1 MIDIEIQQRRG
12 GCMVEYIVRTHD
24 LGKTFNGGNVVSN
37 VNMNIK
43 KGEIY
48 GLLGPNG
55 AGKST
60 IMKMILNLLKPT
72 QGAIEIF
79 NETLT
84 DTSYELFKRMN
95 AIIEYPIF
103 YEKLTAEE
111 NLDLHCEYM
120 GYHNKEDIEAA
131 LELVNLKNI
140 NNKAVKNFSLGM
152 KQRLGIARAVITKPE
167 LLILDEPVNGLDPVG
182 IIEIRNLL
190 EMLNKEYGIT
200 ILISSHILAEI
211 EQIADTIGVM
221 NNGYL
226 VEEVSMDSIRET
238 NAEYIEIETNH
249 AQQAAYMIDS
259 KLNIKNFKVLDAR
272 KIRIYETETP
282 QNQIYK
288 TLAEND
294 ISIEAIKTKSAS
306 LEDYFL
312 SLIGGEKNA

>member
-1 MIDIEIQQRRG
+1 M
-12 GCMVEYIVRTHD
+12 EYIVRTHD
-24 LGKTFNGGNVVSN
+24 LGKALNGGNVVSN

-60 IMKMILNLLKPT
+60 IMKLILNLLKPT
-72 QGAIEIF
+72 QGVIEVF

-95 AIIEYPIF
+95 ATIEYPIF
-103 YEKLTAEE
+103 YEKLTAKE
-111 NLDLHCEYM
+111 NLDFHCEYM
-120 GYHNKEDIEAA
+120 GYHNKKDIKAA

-140 NNKAVKNFSLGM
+140 DNKAVKNFSLGM

-182 IIEIRNLL
+182 IIEIRDLL
-190 EMLNKEYGIT
+190 ERLNKEYGIT

-221 NNGYL
+221 NKGYL
-226 VEEVSMDSIRET
+226 VEEVSMDSIREN
-238 NAEYIEIETNH
+238 NAEYIEIETDH
-249 AQQAAYMIDS
+249 AGKAVYMIDS
-259 KLNIKNFKVLDAR
+259 ELKIKNFKVLDTN
-272 KIRIYETETP
+272 KIRIYETGTS

-288 TLAEND
+288 KLMEKD
-294 ISIEAIKTKSAS
+294 ISVTSINTKTAS

-312 SLIGGEKNA
+312 SLIGDEKNA

>member
-1 MIDIEIQQRRG
+1 M
-12 GCMVEYIVRTHD
+12 EYILRTHD
-24 LGKTFNGGNVVSN
+24 LGKSFNGDNVVSGI
-37 VNMNIK
+37 NMNVE

-60 IMKMILNLLKPT
+60 VMKMILNLLKPS

-79 NETLT
+79 NEMMT

-103 YEKLTAEE
+103 YEELTAED
-111 NLDLHCEYM
+111 NLDMHCEYM
-120 GYHNKEDIEAA
+120 GYHNKQDIKAA

-140 NNKAVKNFSLGM
+140 TNKAVKNFSLGM
-152 KQRLGIARAVITKPE
+152 KQRLGIARAIITKPE

-221 NNGYL
+221 NNGHL
-226 VEEVSMDSIRET
+226 VEEVSMDSIREN
-238 NAEYIEIETNH
+238 NAEYIEIETAD
-249 AQQAAYMIDS
+249 AQKVVYIIDS
-259 KLNIKNFKVLDAR
+259 ELNIKNFKVLDAN
-272 KIRIYETETP
+272 KIRIYETGMS

-288 TLAEND
+288 KLMEND
-294 ISIEAIKTKSAS
+294 ISITSINTKSAS

-312 SLIGGEKNA
+312 SLIGGGKNA

>member
-1 MIDIEIQQRRG
+1 M
-12 GCMVEYIVRTHD
+12 EYIVRTHD
-24 LGKTFNGGNVVSN
+24 LGKRFNGSNVVSN
-37 VNMNIK
+37 VNMNIR

-60 IMKMILNLLKPT
+60 VMKMILNLLKPT
-72 QGAIEIF
+72 QGAIEVF

-103 YEKLTAEE
+103 YEKLTAKD

-120 GYHNKEDIEAA
+120 GYHNKKDIKAA
-131 LELVNLKNI
+131 LNLVNLKNVD
-140 NNKAVKNFSLGM
+140 NKPVKNFSLGM

-182 IIEIRNLL
+182 IIEIRDLL

-211 EQIADTIGVM
+211 EQVADTIGVM
-221 NNGYL
+221 KNGYL
-226 VEEVSMDSIRET
+226 MEEVSMESIREN

-249 AQQAAYMIDS
+249 AMQATYIIDS
-259 KLNIKNFKVLDAR
+259 KLNIKNFKVLDTN

-282 QNQIYK
+282 QSQIFK
-288 TLAEND
+288 TLTEND
-294 ISIEAIKTKSAS
+294 ISITSINTKTAS

-312 SLIGGEKNA
+312 SLIGGENNA

>member
-1 MIDIEIQQRRG
+1 M
-12 GCMVEYIVRTHD
+12 EYILRTHD
-24 LGKTFNGGNVVSN
+24 LGKSFNGDNVVSGI
-37 VNMNIK
+37 NMNVE

-60 IMKMILNLLKPT
+60 VMKMILNLLKPS

-79 NETLT
+79 NETMT

-103 YEKLTAEE
+103 YEELTAED
-111 NLDLHCEYM
+111 NLDMHCEYM
-120 GYHNKEDIEAA
+120 GYHNKQDIKAA

-140 NNKAVKNFSLGM
+140 TNKAVKNFSLGM
-152 KQRLGIARAVITKPE
+152 KQRLGIARAIITKPE

-200 ILISSHILAEI
+200 ILISSHILTEI

-221 NNGYL
+221 NNGHL
-226 VEEVSMDSIRET
+226 VEEVSMDSIREN
-238 NAEYIEIETNH
+238 NAEYIEIETAD
-249 AQQAAYMIDS
+249 AQKVVYIIDS
-259 KLNIKNFKVLDAR
+259 ELNIKNFKVLDAN
-272 KIRIYETETP
+272 KIRIYETGMS

-288 TLAEND
+288 KLMEND
-294 ISIEAIKTKSAS
+294 ISITSINTKSAS

-312 SLIGGEKNA
+312 SLIGGGKNA

>member
-1 MIDIEIQQRRG
+1 M
-12 GCMVEYIVRTHD
+12 EYILRTHD
-24 LGKTFNGGNVVSN
+24 LGKSFNGDNVVSSI
-37 VNMNIK
+37 NMNIR

-60 IMKMILNLLKPT
+60 VMKMILNLLKPS

-79 NETLT
+79 NETVT

-103 YEKLTAEE
+103 YEKLTAED
-111 NLDLHCEYM
+111 NLDMHCEYM
-120 GYHNKEDIEAA
+120 GYHNKQDIKAA
-131 LELVNLKNI
+131 LDLVNLKNI
-140 NNKAVKNFSLGM
+140 TNKAVKNFSLGM
-152 KQRLGIARAVITKPE
+152 KQRLGIARAIITKPE

-221 NNGYL
+221 NNGHL
-226 VEEVSMDSIRET
+226 VEEVSMDSIREN
-238 NAEYIEIETNH
+238 NAEYIEIETAD
-249 AQQAAYMIDS
+249 AQKVVYIIDS
-259 KLNIKNFKVLDAR
+259 ELNIKNFKVLDTN
-272 KIRIYETETP
+272 KIRIYETGMS

-288 TLAEND
+288 KLMEND
-294 ISIEAIKTKSAS
+294 ISITSINTKSAS
-306 LEDYFL
+306 LEDHFL
-312 SLIGGEKNA
+312 SLIGGGENA

>member
-1 MIDIEIQQRRG
+1 M
-12 GCMVEYIVRTHD
+12 EYILRTHD
-24 LGKTFNGGNVVSN
+24 LGKSFNGENVVSSI
-37 VNMNIK
+37 NMNIK

-55 AGKST
+55 AGKT
-60 IMKMILNLLKPT
+60 TVMKMILNLLKPSR
-72 QGAIEIF
+72 GAIEVF

-84 DTSYELFKRMN
+84 NTSYELFKRMN

-103 YEKLTAEE
+103 YEKLTAKD

-120 GYHNKEDIEAA
+120 GYHNKQDIKTA
-131 LELVNLKNI
+131 LDLVNLKNI
-140 NNKAVKNFSLGM
+140 DNKAVKNFSLGM
-152 KQRLGIARAVITKPE
+152 KQRLGIARAIITKPE

-226 VEEVSMDSIRET
+226 VEEVSMDSIREN
-238 NAEYIEIETNH
+238 NAEYIEIETGD
-249 AQQAAYMIDS
+249 AQKVVYIIDS
-259 KLNIKNFKVLDAR
+259 ELNIKNFKVLDTN
-272 KIRIYETETP
+272 KIRIYETGMS

-288 TLAEND
+288 KLMEND
-294 ISIEAIKTKSAS
+294 ISITSINTKTAS

-312 SLIGGEKNA
+312 SLIGGGKNA

>member
-1 MIDIEIQQRRG
+1 M
-12 GCMVEYIVRTHD
+12 EYIVRTHD
-24 LGKTFNGGNVVSN
+24 LGKRFNGSNVVSN

-55 AGKST
+55 SGKST
-60 IMKMILNLLKPT
+60 IMKMILNLLKPS
-72 QGAIEIF
+72 QGAIEVF
-79 NETLT
+79 SETLT
-84 DTSYELFKRMN
+84 NKSYEIFKRMN

-103 YEKLTAEE
+103 YEKLTAED
-111 NLDLHCEYM
+111 NLDMHCEYM
-120 GYHNKEDIEAA
+120 GYYNKQDIKNA
-131 LELVNLKNI
+131 LDLVNLKNI

-182 IIEIRNLL
+182 IIEIRDLL

-226 VEEVSMDSIRET
+226 VEEVSMDSIREN
-238 NAEYIEIETNH
+238 NAEYIEIETDDV
-249 AQQAAYMIDS
+249 QKTVYIIDS
-259 KLNIKNFKVLDAR
+259 ELNIQNFKVLDMN
-272 KIRIYETETP
+272 KIRIYETGMS

-288 TLAEND
+288 KLMEND
-294 ISIEAIKTKSAS
+294 ISITSINTKTAS

>member
-1 MIDIEIQQRRG
+1 M
-12 GCMVEYIVRTHD
+12 EYILRTHD
-24 LGKTFNGGNVVSN
+24 LGKSFNGDNVVSGI
-37 VNMNIK
+37 NMNVE

-60 IMKMILNLLKPT
+60 VMKMILNLLKPS

-79 NETLT
+79 NETMT
-84 DTSYELFKRMN
+84 DTPYELFKRMN

-103 YEKLTAEE
+103 YEKLTAED
-111 NLDLHCEYM
+111 NLDMHCEYM
-120 GYHNKEDIEAA
+120 GYHNKQDIKAA

-140 NNKAVKNFSLGM
+140 TNKAVKNFSLGM
-152 KQRLGIARAVITKPE
+152 KQRLGIARAIITKPE

-221 NNGYL
+221 NNGHL
-226 VEEVSMDSIRET
+226 VEEVSMDSIREN
-238 NAEYIEIETNH
+238 NAEYIEIETAD
-249 AQQAAYMIDS
+249 AQKVVYIIDS
-259 KLNIKNFKVLDAR
+259 ELNIKNFKVLDAN
-272 KIRIYETETP
+272 KIRIYETGMS

-288 TLAEND
+288 KLMEND
-294 ISIEAIKTKSAS
+294 ISITSINTKSAS

-312 SLIGGEKNA
+312 SLIGGGKNA

>member
-1 MIDIEIQQRRG
+1 MQSRG
-12 GCMVEYIVRTHD
+12 GHIVEYILRTHD
-24 LGKTFNGGNVVSN
+24 LGKSFNGDNVVSGI
-37 VNMNIK
+37 NMNVE

-60 IMKMILNLLKPT
+60 VMKMILNLLKPS

-79 NETLT
+79 NETMT

-103 YEKLTAEE
+103 YEELTAED
-111 NLDLHCEYM
+111 NLDMHCEYM
-120 GYHNKEDIEAA
+120 GYHNKQDIKAA

-140 NNKAVKNFSLGM
+140 TNKAVKNFSLGM
-152 KQRLGIARAVITKPE
+152 KQRLGIARAIITKPE

-200 ILISSHILAEI
+200 ILISSHILTEI

-221 NNGYL
+221 NNGHL
-226 VEEVSMDSIRET
+226 VEEVSMDSIREN
-238 NAEYIEIETNH
+238 NAEYIEIETAD
-249 AQQAAYMIDS
+249 AQKVVYIIDS
-259 KLNIKNFKVLDAR
+259 ELNIKNFKVLDAN
-272 KIRIYETETP
+272 KIRIYETGMS

-288 TLAEND
+288 KLMEND
-294 ISIEAIKTKSAS
+294 ISITSINTKSAS

-312 SLIGGEKNA
+312 SLIGGGKNA

>member
-1 MIDIEIQQRRG
+1 M
-12 GCMVEYIVRTHD
+12 EYILRTHD
-24 LGKTFNGGNVVSN
+24 LGKSFNGDNVVSGI
-37 VNMNIK
+37 NMNVE

-60 IMKMILNLLKPT
+60 VMKMILNLLKPS

-79 NETLT
+79 NETMT

-103 YEKLTAEE
+103 YEELTAED
-111 NLDLHCEYM
+111 NLDMHCEYM
-120 GYHNKEDIEAA
+120 GYHNKQDIKAA

-140 NNKAVKNFSLGM
+140 TNKAVKNFSLGM
-152 KQRLGIARAVITKPE
+152 KQRLGIARAIITKPE

-221 NNGYL
+221 NNGHL
-226 VEEVSMDSIRET
+226 VEEVSMDSIREN
-238 NAEYIEIETNH
+238 NAEYIEIETAD
-249 AQQAAYMIDS
+249 AQKVVYIIDS
-259 KLNIKNFKVLDAR
+259 ELNIKNFKVLDAN
-272 KIRIYETETP
+272 KIRIYETGMS
-282 QNQIYK
+282 QNQILK
-288 TLAEND
+288 KLMEND
-294 ISIEAIKTKSAS
+294 ISITSINTKSAS

-312 SLIGGEKNA
+312 SLIGGGKNA